1 MKKEFILKKYGLFLF
16 IIGFVFSQPINDIQT
31 NSYSE
36 NNEGKVVSQQTS
48 NIGRVG
54 NVLTAVGG
62 FLLASTFI
70 DVEEVKPEDLEDVL
84 DGLRIRGQAGS
95 VLIGVGQTLVFLGS
109 SNSEG
114 ESTFRKVRK
123 ALFGF

>member
-1 MKKEFILKKYGLFLF
+1 MIS
-16 IIGFVFSQPINDIQT
+16 FVFSQPINDIQT

-48 NIGRVG
+48 NIGKVG

-70 DVEEVKPEDLEDVL
+70 DRDKVKLEDVEDVV
-84 DGLRIRGQAGS
+84 DGIRIRGQVGG

-114 ESTFRKVRK
+114 ESTILKVRK

>member
-1 MKKEFILKKYGLFLF
+1 MKKYGLVLF
-16 IIGFVFSQPINDIQT
+16 ITGFVFSQPINDIQT

-48 NIGRVG
+48 NIGKVG

-70 DVEEVKPEDLEDVL
+70 DQEEIKPEDLVDTM
-84 DGLRIRGQAGS
+84 DGLRIRGQARS
-95 VLIGVGQTLVFLGS
+95 VLIGVGQTFVFLGS
-109 SNSEG
+109 SNSNSEG
-114 ESTFRKVRK
+114 NSTFRKVRK
-123 ALFGF
+123 ALLGF

>member
-1 MKKEFILKKYGLFLF
+1 MKKYGLFLF
-16 IIGFVFSQPINDIQT
+16 IIGFVFSQPINDIQA
-31 NSYSE
+31 NNYSE

-48 NIGRVG
+48 NIGKVG

-70 DVEEVKPEDLEDVL
+70 DQEEIKPEDLVDTM

-114 ESTFRKVRK
+114 ESTFRNVRK

>member
-1 MKKEFILKKYGLFLF
+1 MKKYVFFLL

-31 NSYSE
+31 NNYSE

-48 NIGRVG
+48 NIGKVG

-70 DVEEVKPEDLEDVL
+70 DQGEIKPEDFEDVM

-109 SNSEG
+109 SN
-114 ESTFRKVRK
+114 
-123 ALFGF
+123 

>member
-1 MKKEFILKKYGLFLF
+1 MKKYVFFLF
-16 IIGFVFSQPINDIQT
+16 SLSFVFSQPVNDIQT

-48 NIGRVG
+48 NIGKVG

-70 DVEEVKPEDLEDVL
+70 DGDKVKPEDVEDVV
-84 DGLRIRGQAGS
+84 DGIRIRGQAGG

-114 ESTFRKVRK
+114 ESTILKVRK
-123 ALFGF
+123 ALFSF

>member
-1 MKKEFILKKYGLFLF
+1 MKKYVFFLF

-31 NSYSE
+31 NNYSE

-48 NIGRVG
+48 NIGKVG

-62 FLLASTFI
+62 ILLASTFI
-70 DVEEVKPEDLEDVL
+70 DVEELKPKDMEDVL
-84 DGLRIRGQAGS
+84 DGLRIRGQVGAA
-95 VLIGVGQTLVFLGS
+95 LIRVGQTLVFLVS